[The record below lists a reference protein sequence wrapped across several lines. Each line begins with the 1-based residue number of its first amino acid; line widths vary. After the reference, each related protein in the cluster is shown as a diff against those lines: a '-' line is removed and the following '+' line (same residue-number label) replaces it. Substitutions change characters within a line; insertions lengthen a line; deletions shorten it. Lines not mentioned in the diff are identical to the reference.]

1 MRRKKGKDVA
11 KNKKVIPKDKP
22 TIHLDKEK
30 FIPFKQNISQD
41 PSLKEPYVP
50 FTVADA
56 LARQKKKDK

>member
-1 MRRKKGKDVA
+1 MKRKKGKDVTDEREF
-11 KNKKVIPKDKP
+11 IPKDKP
-22 TIHLDKEK
+22 TIHLDKGK